1 MTAPSEPPK
10 NLSVRHST
18 ASALTFQLKPVDKYH
33 INGVLQGYKVKYGE
47 SKSLNDTW
55 KSFVINVTHA
65 KRRKR
70 SIENKT
76 FNFNLEGL
84 KSYTPYTVIVLAF
97 TVKDGVPTLAANFT
111 TAEDVPDHPPPNVT
125 AFNTSSTSINVTWEH
140 IPPDHVNGILLDIT

>member
-1 MTAPSEPPK
+1 MSEVNVSFLFVLLFITAPSEPPR
-10 NLSVRHST
+10 NLSVQHST

-76 FNFNLEGL
+76 FSFNLEGL
-84 KSYTPYTVIVLAF
+84 KPYTPYTVIVLAF

-111 TAEDVPDHPPPNVT
+111 TAEDGMTYYMLLNCFKIYSTCVLNVG
-125 AFNTSSTSINVTWEH
+125 S
-140 IPPDHVNGILLDIT
+140 